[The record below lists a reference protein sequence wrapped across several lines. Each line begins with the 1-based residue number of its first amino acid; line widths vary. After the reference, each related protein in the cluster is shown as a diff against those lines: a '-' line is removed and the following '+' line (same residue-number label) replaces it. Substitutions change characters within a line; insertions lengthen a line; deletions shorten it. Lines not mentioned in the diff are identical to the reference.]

1 MRGRSPKLIKTQL
14 LKLEPGQL
22 ESHVADARNRLPI
35 IVVSECG
42 RVLRIGSRIYIRADD
57 EYRVIENLGE
67 RIMYSDELSAT
78 EAFFAVAWRHK
89 PADRDFK
96 HERHSTMRAATSD
109 QDHSAVKV
117 DSEPSRDSDSDVL
130 SSESSSD
137 DAHSEGE
144 IETEAAMA
152 ASAQRF
158 PEDTMS
164 DSDSFRS
171 MSSHSS
177 LSARCSSSE
186 GSTEIMSDEIEDE
199 AFLNDF
205 DSDSD
210 PKEFDMD
217 DDHSS
222 VKGSRSIPD
231 LADDLEDNS
240 HGYSSPRS
248 ADSESDGS
256 GSSGF
261 RMAGSRIAASRLA
274 ASRMADSASRSS
286 EWEPSTD
293 EESVSAQFDTD
304 TDGDS
309 GSPVDSD
316 DEDDSDREHAGLRL
330 GELLEPR
337 REHIKNGTRC
347 EVQVYRKTV
356 LGQSPQRVFRF
367 IHSSYSSLFASP
379 PVFHHSKPLL
389 VWPLGDGD
397 ILFADYE
404 NNTYFTRRMRFGY
417 KSSCQIS
424 VQCRFSTCGV
434 YLHIVSLDGFI
445 YKDSDGDDSL
455 GLRLH
460 VSTHRLSE
468 RKTSRSP
475 PRLVFRTALSLP
487 ATYTETIQL
496 SVSNLP
502 YTITWAEKHIYVTHS
517 ETPLRVYRIPLFKE
531 VEEMEITKTA
541 PKAVFV
547 IAAEVYLPSSA
558 ETRKVYFFVR
568 NSQAQKKKS
577 KNKEEYVAQVIIGAQ
592 NRTVVREGLAEG
604 ARRCGQTLPQGV
616 HLTES
621 QFGKWEGVD
630 MASGNSNV
638 EKLERAE
645 TWKGGQLDAKFERFD
660 RSEDCD
666 IVPYLGF

>member
-1 MRGRSPKLIKTQL
+1 MK
-14 LKLEPGQL
+14 
-22 ESHVADARNRLPI
+22 A
-35 IVVSECG
+35 
-42 RVLRIGSRIYIRADD
+42 
-57 EYRVIENLGE
+57 
-67 RIMYSDELSAT
+67 
-78 EAFFAVAWRHK
+78 
-89 PADRDFK
+89 
-96 HERHSTMRAATSD
+96 
-109 QDHSAVKV
+109 
-117 DSEPSRDSDSDVL
+117 DSEPSSDSGNDI
-130 SSESSSD
+130 SISETSSD
-137 DAHSEGE
+137 DTDSEE
-144 IETEAAMA
+144 ETELEAAA
-152 ASAQRF
+152 AAAEKRF
-158 PEDTMS
+158 PEDIMS

-171 MSSHSS
+171 DSSQSS

-186 GSTEIMSDEIEDE
+186 GSTEVMSDEIEDE
-199 AFLNDF
+199 AFMNDF

-210 PKEFDMD
+210 PIEFDVED
-217 DDHSS
+217 DESS
-222 VKGSRSIPD
+222 VKGSSRI
-231 LADDLEDNS
+231 ADLEADLDNNS
-240 HGYSSPRS
+240 LGSLSPRS
-248 ADSESDGS
+248 ADSESDSS

-261 RMAGSRIAASRLA
+261 RMAGSRVAASRRA

-293 EESVSAQFDTD
+293 EDSVSTQFDTD
-304 TDGDS
+304 TDS

-347 EVQVYRKTV
+347 EVQVFQKPES
-356 LGQSPQRVFRF
+356 GQSPQRVFRF
-367 IHSSYSSLFASP
+367 IHSSPSSLFASP

-397 ILFADYE
+397 VLFADYE
-404 NNTYFTRRMRFGY
+404 RNTYFTRRMRFGY
-417 KSSCQIS
+417 RRSCQIS
-424 VQCRFSTCGV
+424 VQCRFSTCGT

-531 VEEMEITKTA
+531 VEEMEITETA

-547 IAAEVYLPSSA
+547 NAAEVYLPSSA
-558 ETRKVYFFVR
+558 ETRKVYFFDR
-568 NSQAQKKKS
+568 NSQAHKKKS

-592 NRTVVREGLAEG
+592 NRIVVREGLAEG

>member
-1 MRGRSPKLIKTQL
+1 M
-14 LKLEPGQL
+14 KLEPGQL
-22 ESHVADARNRLPI
+22 ESHPTEAPNRLPI

-42 RVLRIGSRIYIRADD
+42 RVLRIGSRIYIRTDG
-57 EYRVIENLGE
+57 EYNIIEDFGE
-67 RIMYSDELSAT
+67 RITYSDELSAT
-78 EAFFAVAWRHK
+78 EAFFAVAWRQK
-89 PADRDFK
+89 STDRDFK
-96 HERHSTMRAATSD
+96 HERHSPVRTGTSD

-117 DSEPSRDSDSDVL
+117 DSEHSSDSGNDIS

-137 DAHSEGE
+137 DAESEE
-144 IETEAAMA
+144 EAELEAAA
-152 ASAQRF
+152 AEQKL
-158 PEDTMS
+158 PEETMS

-171 MSSHSS
+171 TSSQSS

-186 GSTEIMSDEIEDE
+186 GSTEGMSEEIEDE
-199 AFLNDF
+199 AFMNDF

-210 PKEFDMD
+210 PIEFDED
-217 DDHSS
+217 DEESI
-222 VKGSRSIPD
+222 VKGPSRM
-231 LADDLEDNS
+231 ADLEIDLDDYFPAS
-240 HGYSSPRS
+240 SSPRS
-248 ADSESDGS
+248 AESESDGS
-256 GSSGF
+256 ESSGS
-261 RMAGSRIAASRLA
+261 RMAVSRIAASRLA
-274 ASRMADSASRSS
+274 ASRMADSASKSS

-293 EESVSAQFDTD
+293 DESVSTQFDTD
-304 TDGDS
+304 TDSDS

-337 REHIKNGTRC
+337 REHVKNGTGC
-347 EVQVYRKTV
+347 EVQVFRKPQ

-367 IHSSYSSLFASP
+367 IHSSPSSLFASP
-379 PVFHHSKPLL
+379 PVFHNSKPLL

-417 KSSCQIS
+417 KRSCQIS
-424 VQCRFSTCGV
+424 VQCRFSTCGA

-460 VSTHRLSE
+460 VSTHRLSQ

-502 YTITWAEKHIYVTHS
+502 YTITWAEEHIYVTHS
-517 ETPLRVYRIPLFKE
+517 ETPLRIYMMPLFKE
-531 VEEMEITKTA
+531 VEEKEITETA

-547 IAAEVYLPSSA
+547 NAAEVYLPSSA
-558 ETRKVYFFVR
+558 EMRKVYFFDR
-568 NSQAQKKKS
+568 TSQTQKKKS
-577 KNKEEYVAQVIIGAQ
+577 KNKEQYVAQVVIGAQ
-592 NRTVVREGLAEG
+592 NRNAGLAEG
-604 ARRCGQTLPQGV
+604 AQKCGQTLPQGV

-638 EKLERAE
+638 ERLERAE
-645 TWKGGQLDAKFERFD
+645 TWKGGHLDAKFERFD

>member
-1 MRGRSPKLIKTQL
+1 MSGRSPKLIKTQY

-22 ESHVADARNRLPI
+22 ESHLTDAQNRLPI

-42 RVLRIGSRIYIRADD
+42 RVLRIGSRIYIRTAV
-57 EYRVIENLGE
+57 EYKAIENFGE
-67 RIMYSDELSAT
+67 RITYSDELSAT
-78 EAFFAVAWRHK
+78 EAFFAVTWRHK
-89 PADRDFK
+89 SADR
-96 HERHSTMRAATSD
+96 ERHSTMPTRTSD
-109 QDHSAVKV
+109 QDHGMVKA
-117 DSEPSRDSDSDVL
+117 DSELSSDSGNDIS
-130 SSESSSD
+130 SSETSSD
-137 DAHSEGE
+137 DADSEEE
-144 IETEAAMA
+144 IELEAAA
-152 ASAQRF
+152 AAADQRF
-158 PEDTMS
+158 PEDTVS

-171 MSSHSS
+171 ISRQSS

-186 GSTEIMSDEIEDE
+186 GSTETMSDEIEDE
-199 AFLNDF
+199 AFMNDF

-210 PKEFDMD
+210 PVEFDED
-217 DDHSS
+217 DDESS
-222 VKGSRSIPD
+222 AKGSSRSAD
-231 LADDLEDNS
+231 LAADLDDNS
-240 HGYSSPRS
+240 LGSLSPRS
-248 ADSESDGS
+248 VGSEGS
-256 GSSGF
+256 GSESSGF
-261 RMAGSRIAASRLA
+261 RMAVSRFAASRRA
-274 ASRMADSASRSS
+274 ASRMADSASKSS

-293 EESVSAQFDTD
+293 DESLSTQFDTN
-304 TDGDS
+304 TDSDS
-309 GSPVDSD
+309 GPPDDSD
-316 DEDDSDREHAGLRL
+316 DSDDREHAGLQL

-347 EVQVYRKTV
+347 EVQVFRKPD

-367 IHSSYSSLFASP
+367 IHSSPSSLFASP

-424 VQCRFSTCGV
+424 VQCRFSTCGA

-445 YKDSDGDDSL
+445 YKDSDEDDLL

-487 ATYTETIQL
+487 ATYTETVQL
-496 SVSNLP
+496 SVSTLP
-502 YTITWAEKHIYVTHS
+502 YTLTWAEKHIFVTHS
-517 ETPLRVYRIPLFKE
+517 ETPLRVYRMPLFKQ
-531 VEEMEITKTA
+531 VEEMDITEKA

-547 IAAEVYLPSSA
+547 NAAEVYLPSSV
-558 ETRKVYFFVR
+558 ETRKVYFFDG

-577 KNKEEYVAQVIIGAQ
+577 KNKEQYVAQVIMGAQ
-592 NRTVVREGLAEG
+592 NRTVLRTGSAER
-604 ARRCGQTLPQGV
+604 AQKCGQTLPQGV

-630 MASGNSNV
+630 MASGNSNA

-645 TWKGGQLDAKFERFD
+645 TWKGGHLDAKFERFD

>member
-1 MRGRSPKLIKTQL
+1 M
-14 LKLEPGQL
+14 
-22 ESHVADARNRLPI
+22 
-35 IVVSECG
+35 VSECG
-42 RVLRIGSRIYIRADD
+42 RVLRIGSRIYIRNDD
-57 EYRVIENLGE
+57 EHKVIESFGE
-67 RIMYSDELSAT
+67 RINHSDELSAT
-78 EAFFAVAWRHK
+78 EAFFAVVWRQK
-89 PADRDFK
+89 STDRDFK
-96 HERHSTMRAATSD
+96 HEKRQSPEGTGPSD
-109 QDHSAVKV
+109 QDHGATKN
-117 DSEPSRDSDSDVL
+117 DSEPSSDDDNDT
-130 SSESSSD
+130 SSSATSSD
-137 DAHSEGE
+137 DADSEE
-144 IETEAAMA
+144 ETGLEAAA
-152 ASAQRF
+152 AAADQRF

-171 MSSHSS
+171 RSSQSS

-186 GSTEIMSDEIEDE
+186 GSTDIISDEIEDE
-199 AFLNDF
+199 AFMNDF

-210 PKEFDMD
+210 PVEFDVD
-217 DDHSS
+217 DDESS
-222 VKGSRSIPD
+222 VKGLSSIPD
-231 LADDLEDNS
+231 LAAGLADNS
-240 HGYSSPRS
+240 LGSLSPRS
-248 ADSESDGS
+248 AGSESSGS
-256 GSSGF
+256 ESSGF
-261 RMAGSRIAASRLA
+261 RMAVSRIAASRLA

-286 EWEPSTD
+286 EWERSTD
-293 EESVSAQFDTD
+293 DESVSTQFDTD
-304 TDGDS
+304 TDSDS

-316 DEDDSDREHAGLRL
+316 DEDDSDREDAGLRL

-337 REHIKNGTRC
+337 REHVKNGTRC
-347 EVQVYRKTV
+347 EVQVFRKPE

-367 IHSSYSSLFASP
+367 IHSSPSSLFASP

-424 VQCRFSTCGV
+424 VQCRFSTCGA

-487 ATYTETIQL
+487 ATYTEAFQL
-496 SVSNLP
+496 SVSTLP
-502 YTITWAEKHIYVTHS
+502 YTLTWAEKHIFVTHS
-517 ETPLRVYRIPLFKE
+517 ETPLRVYRMPLFKQ
-531 VEEMEITKTA
+531 VEEMEATEKA

-547 IAAEVYLPSSA
+547 NAAEVYLPSSV
-558 ETRKVYFFVR
+558 ETRKVYFFDG
-568 NSQAQKKKS
+568 NSQVQKKKS
-577 KNKEEYVAQVIIGAQ
+577 KNKEQYVAQVVIGAQ
-592 NRTVVREGLAEG
+592 NRTIVGAGLAEG
-604 ARRCGQTLPQGV
+604 AQRCGQNLPQGV

-621 QFGKWEGVD
+621 QFGKWEGID
-630 MASGNSNV
+630 MASGNSNAD
-638 EKLERAE
+638 KLERAE
-645 TWKGGQLDAKFERFD
+645 TWKGGHLDAKFERFD

>member
-1 MRGRSPKLIKTQL
+1 M
-14 LKLEPGQL
+14 
-22 ESHVADARNRLPI
+22 
-35 IVVSECG
+35 
-42 RVLRIGSRIYIRADD
+42 YIRTEV
-57 EYRVIENLGE
+57 EYNIIENFGE
-67 RIMYSDELSAT
+67 RITYSDELSAT
-78 EAFFAVAWRHK
+78 EAFFASAWRQK
-89 PADRDFK
+89 STDRDFK
-96 HERHSTMRAATSD
+96 HERHSRGTSD

-117 DSEPSRDSDSDVL
+117 DSEPSSDSGDDVL
-130 SSESSSD
+130 GSESSSD
-137 DAHSEGE
+137 DAESEE
-144 IETEAAMA
+144 EAELEAAA
-152 ASAQRF
+152 AEQKL

-171 MSSHSS
+171 TSSHSS

-186 GSTEIMSDEIEDE
+186 GSTEVMSDEIEDE
-199 AFLNDF
+199 AFMNDF

-210 PKEFDMD
+210 PIEFDED
-217 DDHSS
+217 DEETS
-222 VKGSRSIPD
+222 VKGSSRITD
-231 LADDLEDNS
+231 LAADLEDDS
-240 HGYSSPRS
+240 LGSLSPRS
-248 ADSESDGS
+248 TRSGSSGSE
-256 GSSGF
+256 SSGF
-261 RMAGSRIAASRLA
+261 RMAVSRIAASRLSASRLA
-274 ASRMADSASRSS
+274 ASRMATSSSKSS

-293 EESVSAQFDTD
+293 GESVSTQFDTD
-304 TDGDS
+304 TDNDS

-316 DEDDSDREHAGLRL
+316 DEDDSDKEHAGLRL

-347 EVQVYRKTV
+347 EVQVYRKPD

-367 IHSSYSSLFASP
+367 IHSSPSSLFASP

-389 VWPLGDGD
+389 VWPLGDGE

-424 VQCRFSTCGV
+424 VQCRFSICGA

-517 ETPLRVYRIPLFKE
+517 ETPLRVYKMPLFKE
-531 VEEMEITKTA
+531 AEEIGITETA

-547 IAAEVYLPSSA
+547 NAAEVYLPSSA
-558 ETRKVYFFVR
+558 ETRKVYFFDR

-577 KNKEEYVAQVIIGAQ
+577 KNKEQCVAQVIIGAQ
-592 NRTVVREGLAEG
+592 NRTVVRAGLVEGTQK
-604 ARRCGQTLPQGV
+604 CGQTLPQGV

-621 QFGKWEGVD
+621 QFGKWDGVD
-630 MASGNSNV
+630 MASGSSNV
-638 EKLERAE
+638 ERLERAE
-645 TWKGGQLDAKFERFD
+645 TWKGGHLDAKFEWFD

>member
-1 MRGRSPKLIKTQL
+1 MRGRSPKLVKTQL
-14 LKLEPGQL
+14 LKLESGQL

-42 RVLRIGSRIYIRADD
+42 RVLRIGSRIYIRTDG
-57 EYRVIENLGE
+57 EYKVIENFGS
-67 RIMYSDELSAT
+67 RITYSDELSAT
-78 EAFFAVAWRHK
+78 EAFFAVTWRHK
-89 PADRDFK
+89 SADRQ
-96 HERHSTMRAATSD
+96 RHSTMRTGNSD
-109 QDHSAVKV
+109 QDHGAVKV
-117 DSEPSRDSDSDVL
+117 DSDPSSDSGSDIL
-130 SSESSSD
+130 SSEISSD
-137 DAHSEGE
+137 DADSEE
-144 IETEAAMA
+144 ETELKAATA
-152 ASAQRF
+152 AAGADQRF
-158 PEDTMS
+158 PEDNTMS

-171 MSSHSS
+171 MSSQSS

-210 PKEFDMD
+210 PVEFDVD
-217 DDHSS
+217 DDESS
-222 VKGSRSIPD
+222 VKGSSRIAD
-231 LADDLEDNS
+231 LAADLEDNS
-240 HGYSSPRS
+240 LGPSSPRS
-248 ADSESDGS
+248 AGSRSSGSE
-256 GSSGF
+256 SSGF
-261 RMAGSRIAASRLA
+261 RMAVSRIAASRLA

-293 EESVSAQFDTD
+293 EESVSTQFDTD